1 MTDKTRP
8 KFTRIKMDSTDSGST
23 ISTPIL
29 SSDESTES
37 LIPSTPSEKP
47 KKIKTRLKIEST
59 PSENPKK
66 IKTRLKIESTS
77 SIPSKKQDLL
87 DLLGYSDSDSSIKTL
102 SSISSLSEPS
112 ENGSLVAQKSSTSD
126 SIPPLSQLFKNKN
139 TVKPVILKEKPP
151 CPEGKIR
158 NIKTGRCI
166 KIKVI
171 KEKKTRKIKK
181 KSSSKSSKKSS
192 SLSSKK
198 SSSRSSKKSS
208 SRSSKKTS
216 RSSASWSTKASSKLS
231 SINEFISE
239 NGDELNQEQRKEFD
253 SIIKNLQEGK
263 LKGMNLDLKEKGTK
277 EKPNSKELSINCLK
291 MFDDIA
297 LEKELE
303 KRKREKAEKVEPTVN
318 ILVPR
323 KKVPKA

>member
-1 MTDKTRP
+1 MTDKTQS
-8 KFTRIKMDSTDSGST
+8 KFKKIKIESTDSGST

-29 SSDESTES
+29 SSEESIES
-37 LIPSTPSEKP
+37 LIPSTP
-47 KKIKTRLKIEST
+47 
-59 PSENPKK
+59 
-66 IKTRLKIESTS
+66 

-112 ENGSLVAQKSSTSD
+112 ENGSLVAQKSSSSD
-126 SIPPLSQLFKNKN
+126 SVPLTQLIKKKN
-139 TVKPVILKEKPP
+139 TIKPIILKEKPP

-181 KSSSKSSKKSS
+181 KSSSRSSKKKSSSLSSIKSS

-198 SSSRSSKKSS
+198 SSRNSL
-208 SRSSKKTS
+208 

-231 SINEFISE
+231 SINDFISE

-303 KRKREKAEKVEPTVN
+303 KRKREKAEKVETAIN

>member
-1 MTDKTRP
+1 MTDKTHS
-8 KFTRIKMDSTDSGST
+8 KFKKIKIESTDSGST
-23 ISTPIL
+23 ISTPNL
-29 SSDESTES
+29 SSEESTES
-37 LIPSTPSEKP
+37 LIPSTPSEKL
-47 KKIKTRLKIEST
+47 KKQSTIKK
-59 PSENPKK
+59 
-66 IKTRLKIESTS
+66 KIESTS
-77 SIPSKKQDLL
+77 SGPTLSTEIL
-87 DLLGYSDSDSSIKTL
+87 SSVKSLSTP
-102 SSISSLSEPS
+102 SSISSLSKPS
-112 ENGSLVAQKSSTSD
+112 ENYSLVAQKSSTSD
-126 SIPPLSQLFKNKN
+126 SVPLSQLIKKKN
-139 TVKPVILKEKPP
+139 TVKPIILKEKPP

-171 KEKKTRKIKK
+171 KEKKTRKVKK
-181 KSSSKSSKKSS
+181 KSSSKSSKKLSSLSLKKISS
-192 SLSSKK
+192 SKSSKK
-198 SSSRSSKKSS
+198 SSR
-208 SRSSKKTS
+208 T
-216 RSSASWSTKASSKLS
+216 SASWSTKASNKLS
-231 SINEFISE
+231 SINDFISE

-303 KRKREKAEKVEPTVN
+303 KRKREKAEKVEPPAIN

>member
-1 MTDKTRP
+1 MSDKTQP
-8 KFTRIKMDSTDSGST
+8 KKIKPKINIDSTDSGST

-29 SSDESTES
+29 SSEESTES
-37 LIPSTPSEKP
+37 LIPSTSSEKQ
-47 KKIKTRLKIEST
+47 KKIKTRLKIA
-59 PSENPKK
+59 
-66 IKTRLKIESTS
+66 STS
-77 SIPSKKQDLL
+77 SEKTRPLKYYT

-112 ENGSLVAQKSSTSD
+112 ENGSLVAQKSSTSN
-126 SIPPLSQLFKNKN
+126 SVPPISLIFKKKN
-139 TVKPVILKEKPP
+139 TVKPIILKEKPP

-181 KSSSKSSKKSS
+181 KSSSKSSKK
-192 SLSSKK
+192 LSSVSSIK
-198 SSSRSSKKSS
+198 SSSRSSKKSL
-208 SRSSKKTS
+208 

-231 SINEFISE
+231 SINDFISE
-239 NGDELNQEQRKEFD
+239 NGDGLNEEQRKEFD
-253 SIIKNLQEGK
+253 IEIKKLQEGK
-263 LKGMNLDLKEKGTK
+263 LKGMNLYLKEKGTK
-277 EKPNSKELSINCLK
+277 EKPNSKELIINCLK
-291 MFDDIA
+291 MFDDNA

-303 KRKREKAEKVEPTVN
+303 KRKREKAEKIEPTVN